1 LPDERC
7 VAGDP
12 IFALLAGVLIRV
24 ATGNNIPIT
33 RCIDDSKVITMK
45 STTITRRIGQYAFF
59 AAASTLLTCA
69 VQAQTLGANLAI
81 TGPSA
86 GADGS
91 GFDNTKLVRDGSTST
106 VSLAGGTSNQR
117 VSVKW
122 GSAVTF
128 NTVILRESGTKV
140 TTWSLVNNDTGAVL
154 ATGTGIGA
162 EKVINLGTRSA
173 KKINL
178 IVNATSAPGIAEFEV
193 YNATGTASSVPA
205 SSIPASSKPASSSSR
220 SSVAPSSTPASS
232 SKSSVAPSSTP
243 LSSSR
248 SSVAPS
254 SVPASSKSSS
264 STSSIPDNGSISA
277 DCIRIATNPS
287 VNWRDTS
294 LKTDQEIVSCLS
306 KTLGKPVG
314 YGENA
319 KGGFDPNGN
328 SKLTIITK
336 NSSTSVEQ
344 QILNAITGEAH
355 NWIVFD
361 KIQFAQPSEIG
372 MYRLGCSNAT
382 VQSILGATEAECV
395 NYTQWCAKNG
405 VSSANC
411 VTQFFN
417 TAMNKSNNPIRNP
430 VIGSNKTIDGRGSEA
445 YFLFSGFAIGKDQT
459 GTPTQTANSVIL
471 THLNFKGAGHT
482 EDHYCDPDMIRS
494 TGASK
499 DIWIH
504 KNTFDTT
511 GDSAFDVKVGAHNVT
526 MSFNRLVN
534 VKRAVLHGSSD
545 SHTIDKQITTTMHN
559 NAFITTDDSYKLLGN
574 TLRRVPLLRHGKTHM
589 FNNVFVNY
597 RNQIL
602 SLRVGASA
610 LMEDSVF
617 VVNAIHQEKS
627 TVAASLAEISTN
639 LFKDISDGSFRN
651 DRNFLW
657 FSDAACNLTSSTQT
671 SLTAT
676 NGTVA
681 NLASNYTAASQAT
694 INSWR
699 FAAGQDLVN
708 YVSATAGKY
717 GQIPYNSPL
726 AADKYY
732 VLGLGQ
738 VPCQTR

>member
-1 LPDERC
+1 MK
-7 VAGDP
+7 
-12 IFALLAGVLIRV
+12 
-24 ATGNNIPIT
+24 IT
-33 RCIDDSKVITMK
+33 PM
-45 STTITRRIGQYAFF
+45 TRRIGQYLAVG
-59 AAASTLLTCA
+59 AAASLLACA
-69 VQAQTLGANLAI
+69 VQAQTLGSNLAVS
-81 TGPSA
+81 GPSA

-91 GFDNTKLVRDGSTST
+91 GFDNTKLVRDGNSAT
-106 VSLAGGTSNQR
+106 VSLASGTSNQR

-128 NTVILRESGTKV
+128 NTVILRESGSKV
-140 TTWSLVNNDTGAVL
+140 TTWSLVNNDSGAVL

-162 EKVINLGTRSA
+162 ERVVNLGTQSA

-193 YNATGTASSVPA
+193 YNATGVVASSSK
-205 SSIPASSKPASSSSR
+205 SSSSVAPSSSSKSSVAPSSSSR
-220 SSVAPSSTPASS
+220 SSI
-232 SKSSVAPSSTP
+232 APSSTP

-254 SVPASSKSSS
+254 SVPASSIAPSSVPASSLPSSSKASS

-314 YGENA
+314 YGEKA
-319 KGGFDPNGN
+319 LGGFDPNGN

-344 QILNAITGEAH
+344 QILTAITGEAH

-482 EDHYCDPDMIRS
+482 EDHYVDPDMIRS
-494 TGASK
+494 TGASH

-511 GDSAFDVKVGAHNVT
+511 GDSAFDVKVGAYNVT

-610 LMEDSVF
+610 LLEDSVF

-657 FSDAACNLTSSTQT
+657 FSDAACNLTGTTQT
-671 SLTAT
+671 TLTAT

-681 NLASNYTAASQAT
+681 NLASNYNAASQAT

>member
-1 LPDERC
+1 
-7 VAGDP
+7 
-12 IFALLAGVLIRV
+12 
-24 ATGNNIPIT
+24 
-33 RCIDDSKVITMK
+33 M
-45 STTITRRIGQYAFF
+45 
-59 AAASTLLTCA
+59 
-69 VQAQTLGANLAI
+69 QAQTLGSNLAV

-91 GFDNTKLVRDGSTST
+91 GFDNTKLVRDGSTAT
-106 VSLAGGTSNQR
+106 VSVASGTSNQR
-117 VSVKW
+117 VSIKW
-122 GSAVTF
+122 GSAVRF
-128 NTVILRESGTKV
+128 NTVILREAGSKV
-140 TTWSLVNNDTGAVL
+140 TTWSLVDNDTGTVL

-162 EKVINLGTRSA
+162 QRVVNIASRST

-193 YNATGTASSVPA
+193 YNATGTASSTPA
-205 SSIPASSKPASSSSR
+205 SSVAPSSVPASSKPASSSSK

-232 SKSSVAPSSTP
+232 S
-243 LSSSR
+243 R
-248 SSVAPS
+248 SSIAPS
-254 SVPASSKSSS
+254 SVPASSVAPSSIAASSIPASSKSSS
-264 STSSIPDNGSISA
+264 SVSSVVDNGSISA
-277 DCIRIATNPS
+277 DCIRVATNPS

-306 KTLGKPVG
+306 RTLGKPVG

-319 KGGFDPNGN
+319 KGGFDPNGK
-328 SKLTIITK
+328 SKLTVITK
-336 NSSTSVEQ
+336 NSSVSVEQ
-344 QILNAITGEAH
+344 QILNAITGEEH

-361 KIQFAQPSEIG
+361 KIQFAQPHEIG
-372 MYRLGCSNAT
+372 MYRLGCSNPT

-417 TAMNKSNNPIRNP
+417 VAMNKSNNPIRNP

-459 GTPTQTANSVIL
+459 GTPTQTANSVIM
-471 THLNFKGAGHT
+471 THLKFQGAGHT

-559 NAFITTDDSYKLLGN
+559 NAFVTTDDSYNLLGN

-627 TVAASLAEISTN
+627 TAQLSLAEISAN
-639 LFKDISDGSFRN
+639 LFKDISGGSFRN
-651 DRNFLW
+651 DRNLLW
-657 FSDAACNLTSSTQT
+657 FSDAACNLTASTQT
-671 SLTAT
+671 ALTAT

-681 NLASNYTAASQAT
+681 NLASNYNAASQAT

-699 FAAGQDLVN
+699 FAAGQELVD

-717 GQIPYNSPL
+717 GQIPYNSPI
-726 AADKYY
+726 AGDKYY
-732 VLGLGQ
+732 VLGLGK
-738 VPCQTR
+738 VACQIR